1 MLAEKSQFWFLKR
14 KLVEVRTYRNIV
26 VQMVNDEVV
35 PTPHFLGGQVGKSQH
50 QFDCIGESWDF
61 LPHDAHLVLRDES
74 VYALLPVE

>member
-1 MLAEKSQFWFLKR
+1 
-14 KLVEVRTYRNIV
+14 
-26 VQMVNDEVV
+26 MVNDEVV